1 VSSSGSKS
9 RAQRAADEPR
19 PSRGELPSDTAVAE
33 VPRRYDS
40 GGRRLGGT
48 GLPLSLPEYIG
59 QVLEQDIIRG
69 ALAAGQRVT
78 EAELAK
84 RVGVSRTPV
93 REAMRMLEAQG
104 LIVHR
109 RDKGTFVAERTQTA
123 EAATIYELR
132 ASLEGHLAAQ
142 AAELITAEELD
153 VAQRLHDE
161 FRHEVELGAPDVR
174 RIVAIDSDLHW
185 TIYNAANSDFVS
197 IVGTYWGRLQREL
210 YDPVYRSD
218 PMTFA
223 DQHGQIIAA
232 LRAHDPEATRSAMVA
247 HIRSGW
253 AAIERSYASAAAAE

>member
-1 VSSSGSKS
+1 MSSNGSDS
-9 RAQRAADEPR
+9 PLQALAAD
-19 PSRGELPSDTAVAE
+19 
-33 VPRRYDS
+33 VPRHYDS

-48 GLPLSLPEYIG
+48 GLPPSLPEYMG
-59 QVLEQDIIRG
+59 QVLEQDIISG

-78 EAELAK
+78 EAELASAS
-84 RVGVSRTPV
+84 VS
-93 REAMRMLEAQG
+93 AG
-104 LIVHR
+104 R
-109 RDKGTFVAERTQTA
+109 RCARPCGCSRPRASSSTAATKARSSQSAPQTA

-132 ASLEGHLAAQ
+132 ASLESHLAAQ
-142 AAELITAEELD
+142 AAELITAEELG

-185 TIYNAANSDFVS
+185 TIYNAACSDFVS
-197 IVGTYWGRLQREL
+197 IVGSYWGRLQREL

-223 DQHGQIIAA
+223 EQHGQIIAA
-232 LRAHDPEATRSAMVA
+232 LRAHDPEATRAAMVT

-253 AAIERSYASAAAAE
+253 AAIERSYASAGAPE